1 MGEEATQRPAGSIK
15 PVRTDPS
22 PALVIAS
29 NLGGGIRRH
38 LDLVASVTEVDVH
51 ELPDPLPLAAKV
63 RLARQLLRSTGAGL
77 VVTHGVAA
85 AVAAR
90 HRGRRLA
97 DVRHVEHWHGDPFF
111 LDPRRRVPYRALAR
125 LGRAPALQVFTHQW
139 LVPLYHDDRSRFE
152 TLPNTVPVVER
163 VRRPVTEPL
172 RTAVFLGR
180 LSEEKGLGDL
190 LAAWPPDSVTRGWQ
204 LVVYGSGPLQGVHHP
219 PGVTFCGDT
228 DNPTAAL
235 TAAELVVIPSWTE
248 TGPYTACEAM
258 AVGSPFVGTT
268 TGDMPEFLASG
279 CGWAVSPRRPDEL
292 RTALLTA
299 QSAPVGDLTARGE
312 RGRQWL
318 TEHRPFSGWAETVE
332 RIYRP

>member
-1 MGEEATQRPAGSIK
+1 MGEEATERTASSIK

-22 PALVIAS
+22 PAFVLAS

-38 LDLVASVTEVDVH
+38 LELVAAVTEIDVH
-51 ELPDPLPLAAKV
+51 ELPDPLLLPVKV
-63 RLARQLLRSTGAGL
+63 RLARRLLRSTGAGV

-125 LGRAPALQVFTHQW
+125 LGRPPALQVFTHEW
-139 LVPLYHDDRSRFE
+139 LVPLYHDPRSRFE
-152 TLPNTVPVVER
+152 ILPNTVPLVER
-163 VRRPVTEPL
+163 VGRPATKPA

-180 LSEEKGLGDL
+180 LSREKGLGDL
-190 LAAWPPDSVTRGWQ
+190 LAAWPLDSATRGWQ
-204 LVVYGSGPLQGVHHP
+204 LVVYGSGPLGSVHHP

-228 DNPTAAL
+228 DDPIAAL
-235 TAAELVVIPSWTE
+235 AQADLVVIPSWTE

-258 AVGSPFVGTT
+258 AVGSPFIGTM

-279 CGWAVSPRRPDEL
+279 CGWAISPRRPDEL
-292 RTALLTA
+292 KRALLTA
-299 QSAPVGDLTARGE
+299 QSAPEGDLATRGE
-312 RGRQWL
+312 IGRQWL
-318 TEHRPFSGWAETVE
+318 SEHRPFSGWAETVE